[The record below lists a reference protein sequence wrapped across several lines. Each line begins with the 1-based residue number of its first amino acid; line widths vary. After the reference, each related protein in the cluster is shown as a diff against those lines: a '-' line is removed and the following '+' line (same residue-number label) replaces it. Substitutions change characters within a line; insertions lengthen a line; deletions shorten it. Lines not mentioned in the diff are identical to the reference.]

1 VERHYRKIIDD
12 LYSDTAEPRP
22 MLQD

>member
-1 VERHYRKIIDD
+1 VEQHYRKIIDA
-12 LYSDTAEPRP
+12 LYADAAEPRP